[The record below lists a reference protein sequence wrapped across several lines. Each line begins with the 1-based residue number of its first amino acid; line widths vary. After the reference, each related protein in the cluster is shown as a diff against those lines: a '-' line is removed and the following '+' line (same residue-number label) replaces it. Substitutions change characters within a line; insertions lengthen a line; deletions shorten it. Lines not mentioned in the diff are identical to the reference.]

1 MKKITFLVA
10 ALCATMFVSAAE
22 TTVTTCDFTAK
33 TANNANYNTEWSYG
47 ADWTL
52 FGAANNNGAWA
63 FMKFGGKKE
72 TLATANPCWAKN
84 ATEIAS
90 PITKITVTTNVDNLK
105 VAGSTVDVWGV
116 LVYSDASR
124 TTLIDSVVGGTMTRQ
139 VAESLDL
146 LPTNGTSWPA
156 SSYYTVFFKMSN
168 STTTNGIAWIDAIAF
183 KYDDTVTALG
193 QVTSMSVYAN
203 NGTIYGA
210 ENGRIYTILGIDVT
224 EQNGRLNGVYVVK
237 INGKVQKV
245 MVR

>member
-10 ALCATMFVSAAE
+10 ALCATMFASAAE

-33 TANNANYNTEWSYG
+33 TANSQSYNSEWSYG

-52 FGAANNNGAWA
+52 FGAANNNGGWA
-63 FMKFGGKKE
+63 FMKFGAKSA
-72 TLATANPCWAKN
+72 TLAEANPCWAKN

-90 PITKITVTTNVDNLK
+90 PITKITVTTNEGNLTP
-105 VAGSTVDVWGV
+105 AGSTVDVWGV

-124 TTLIDSVVGGTMTRQ
+124 TTLIDSVVGGTMTTK
-139 VAESLDL
+139 VAESFDL
-146 LPTNGTSWPA
+146 VPTSGTSWPA

-168 STTTNGIAWIDAIAF
+168 PSSKNGIAWIDAIEF

-210 ENGRIYTILGIDVT
+210 ENGRIYTILGMDVT
-224 EQNGRLNGVYVVK
+224 EQNGNLKGIYVVK
-237 INGKVQKV
+237 VGNKTQKIAV
-245 MVR
+245 K

>member
-33 TANNANYNTEWSYG
+33 TANSQSYNTEWSYG

-52 FGAANNNGAWA
+52 FGAANNNGGWA

-72 TLATANPCWAKN
+72 TLAGANPCWAKN

-90 PITKITVTTNVDNLK
+90 PITKITVTTNEGNLT
-105 VAGSTVDVWGV
+105 VGTVDVWGV

-124 TTLIDSVVGGTMTRQ
+124 TTLIDSVVGGTMTKQ

-168 STTTNGIAWIDAIAF
+168 TGSKNGIAWIDAIAF

-210 ENGRIYTILGIDVT
+210 ENGRIYTITGQDVT
-224 EQNGRLNGVYVVK
+224 EQNGKLKGVYVVK
-237 INGKVQKV
+237 ANDGNVQKV
-245 MVR
+245 VVK